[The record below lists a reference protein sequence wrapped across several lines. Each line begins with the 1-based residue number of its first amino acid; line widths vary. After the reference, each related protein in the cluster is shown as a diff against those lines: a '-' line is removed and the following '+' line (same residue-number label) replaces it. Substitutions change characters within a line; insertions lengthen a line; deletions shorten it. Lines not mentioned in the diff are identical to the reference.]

1 LNKIHNKVGEINK
14 DQTFR
19 GDVTTTMD
27 FRSCTHASGSEII
40 KTLDE
45 TNLTGEAKRVLD
57 R

>member
-1 LNKIHNKVGEINK
+1 MLLPLCQGFAV
-14 DQTFR
+14 FPR
-19 GDVTTTMD
+19 TMD